1 MTSTPPRSLAESLR
15 AWPDERLATLL
26 RSRPDLAVPVPPD
39 IGVLAARA
47 AVRLSVLRALE
58 GLDAFA
64 LSLLDGLVLLPEP
77 PTAAGLAALAG
88 TDIGPGLERLRGDA
102 LVWGADDELHLVGAV
117 RDVVSVSPAG
127 LGRPIGVCLARHTP
141 TQLASLTLHLGLAP
155 GGGLNAVEAA
165 YTDPTF
171 IATLVHEGSDEARTV
186 LQTLATGSPLGEIKD
201 ALRPVRTGE
210 ALSPVRWLLAR
221 GLLVAINS
229 STVELPREVALVV
242 RAGAPLG
249 VVPVVAPALV
259 TTALGSVTVDRTA
272 ASTAAELVSRVE
284 ALLEF
289 WSLAPPTALRAGG
302 LGVRELK
309 RVAKDLDVPEPT
321 AALVVEVAAAAGLV
335 DQAGAG
341 EAEWVPTTAY
351 DVWLAQTPEQRWV
364 TLAQGWLVM
373 NRLPGLVGERGE
385 RDKVLAALSP
395 DLERPG
401 VPGDRRRTL
410 EALAAVAEGHAPTRD
425 SVATRLVWAAPRRGG
440 RMRDRVLGWVLS
452 EAEALGVTGRGAL
465 SSYGRYLLDGDERGA
480 AKALGALLPAPLDQ
494 VLVQPDLTV
503 IAPGPLERG
512 LAHEMALVAD
522 VESTGG
528 ATVYRVSDTSLRRAL
543 DAGRSA
549 ADLHDLF
556 TTRSTTPIPQGLTY
570 LIDDTARR
578 HGRLRVGT
586 STSYVRCD
594 DEALLSEVLASRAG
608 TLLRLRRLA
617 PTVITSTASTEQVL
631 EVLRQQ
637 GYAPAAEAADGVL
650 IIARPQVRRAQPRP
664 RPMRYAD
671 AVPLSEDQSEL
682 AVMALRAGDR
692 AARAQRRAPV
702 TTTRSNTADTLAFL
716 QQAARE
722 RRQVWLGYVDAQG
735 SSTSRVVEPRGVEGG
750 YVTVWDAHRAE
761 LRTFALHRIT
771 AVADVD
777 DGDDLAA
784 GESS

>member
-1 MTSTPPRSLAESLR
+1 MTSAPPRSLADSLR
-15 AWPDERLATLL
+15 AWPDERLAALL
-26 RSRPDLAVPVPPD
+26 RCRPDLAVPVPPD

-58 GLDAFA
+58 GLDAFV
-64 LSLLDGLVLLPEP
+64 LSLLDGLVLLEEP
-77 PTAAGLAALAG
+77 PTRAGLAGLAG
-88 TDIGPGLERLRGDA
+88 ADVRPGLERLRDA
-102 LVWGADDELHLVGAV
+102 ALIWGNDDELHLVGAV

-127 LGRPIGVCLARHTP
+127 LGRPAAVCLARHTP

-155 GGGLNAVEAA
+155 GGGLNALQAA
-165 YTDPTF
+165 FADPTV
-171 IATLVHEGSDEARTV
+171 IAALVNDASDEARTV

-201 ALRPVRTGE
+201 AMRPVRKDET
-210 ALSPVRWLLAR
+210 LSPVRWLLAH
-221 GLLVAINS
+221 GLLIAVNS

-249 VVPVVAPALV
+249 DIPLDAPDLV
-259 TTALGSVTVDRTA
+259 TTALGAATVDSTG

-284 ALLEF
+284 ALLEL
-289 WSLAPPTALRAGG
+289 WSLAPPSALRAGG

-309 RVAKDLDVPEPT
+309 RAAKDLDITEST
-321 AALVVEVAAAAGLV
+321 AALVIEVAAAAGLV
-335 DQAGAG
+335 DQAGTG
-341 EAEWVPTTAY
+341 EAEWVPTAAY
-351 DVWLAQTPEQRWV
+351 DAWLGQLPEQRWV
-364 TLAQGWLVM
+364 TLAQAWLVL

-385 RDKVLAALSP
+385 RDKVLAVLSP

-410 EALAAVAEGHAPTRD
+410 EALAAVPEGHAPTRD

-440 RMRDRVLGWVLS
+440 RMRDRVLGWSLS

-465 SSYGRYLLDGDERGA
+465 TSYARYLLDGDERSA
-480 AKALGALLPAPLDQ
+480 AKGLGALLPEPLDH

-503 IAPGPLERG
+503 IAPGPLQRD
-512 LAHEMALVAD
+512 LAHDIGLVGD

-528 ATVYRVSDTSLRRAL
+528 ATVYRISDTSIRRAL

-556 TTRSTTPIPQGLTY
+556 TTKSKTPIPQGLTY

-594 DEALLSEVLASRAG
+594 DEALLSEVLASKAG
-608 TLLRLRRLA
+608 ALLRLRRLA
-617 PTVITSTASTEQVL
+617 PTVITSTAPTEQVL

-637 GYAPAAEAADGVL
+637 GYAPAAEASDGVL
-650 IIARPQVRRAQPRP
+650 IIAKPQVRRAQPRP

-671 AVPLSEDQSEL
+671 AVPLSEQQSEL
-682 AVMALRAGDR
+682 AVISLRAGDR
-692 AARAQRRAPV
+692 AARAQRRSPV

-722 RRQVWLGYVDAQG
+722 RRNIWLGYVDAQG
-735 SSTSRVVEPRGVEGG
+735 GSSSRVVEPRGVEGG
-750 YVTVWDAHRAE
+750 YVTVWDAHRSE

-771 AVADVD
+771 AVADLD
-777 DGDDLAA
+777 DVGYLPD